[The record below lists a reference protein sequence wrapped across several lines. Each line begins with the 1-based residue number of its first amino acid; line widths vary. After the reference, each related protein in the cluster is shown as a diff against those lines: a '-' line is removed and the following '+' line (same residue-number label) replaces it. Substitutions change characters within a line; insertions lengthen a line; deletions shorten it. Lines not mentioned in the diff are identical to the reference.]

1 MKRCPRCNAYVDVK
15 YVDTAG
21 EHWVCPICGRNS
33 QSYTLV
39 YDTNTQMYNEIK
51 VQKEK
56 SK

>member
-1 MKRCPRCNAYVDVK
+1 MKKCPRCNAYVDVR

-21 EHWVCPICGRNS
+21 EHWVCPMCGRNS
-33 QSYTLV
+33 QSYTLI
-39 YDTNTQMYNEIK
+39 YDTKTQTYNEIN